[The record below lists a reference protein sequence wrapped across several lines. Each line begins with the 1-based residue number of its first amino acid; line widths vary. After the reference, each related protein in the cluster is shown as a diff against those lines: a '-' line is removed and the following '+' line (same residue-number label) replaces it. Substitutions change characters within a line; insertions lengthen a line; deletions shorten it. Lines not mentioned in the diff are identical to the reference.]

1 MPEDVG
7 LTQSKLVLG
16 KHSGRHALRV
26 RLRELG
32 YEIDG
37 DELME
42 IFKRFKDLA
51 DVKKTVTD
59 ADLEALVADEAAQKP
74 DDFYRLIDIQVA
86 CGTMGMPTATVKMI
100 NQDGEEFVVASVGTG
115 PVDASYRAVDEIINA
130 PNVLLEFN
138 VHSVTEGIDA
148 LGEVTVRISPENS
161 NRTFGGYGADSDI
174 IVSSVKAYVAAL
186 NRMIASMGMG
196 DLEPEGEAATVGLT
210 STG

>member
-1 MPEDVG
+1 MMPEDVG

-32 YEIDG
+32 YEFDG

-42 IFKRFKDLA
+42 VFKRFKDLA

-59 ADLEALVADEAAQKP
+59 ADLEALAADEAAQKP
-74 DDFYRLIDIQVA
+74 EDFFRLVDIQVV
-86 CGTMGMPTATVKMI
+86 CGTMGMPTATVKMS
-100 NQDGEEFVVASVGTG
+100 NQNGVEHVAAAVGTG
-115 PVDASYRAVDEIINA
+115 PVDASYRAVDEIIKA

-148 LGEVTVRISPENS
+148 LGEVTVRIAPGKQQPHFW
-161 NRTFGGYGADSDI
+161 RIWRG
-174 IVSSVKAYVAAL
+174 
-186 NRMIASMGMG
+186 
-196 DLEPEGEAATVGLT
+196 
-210 STG
+210 